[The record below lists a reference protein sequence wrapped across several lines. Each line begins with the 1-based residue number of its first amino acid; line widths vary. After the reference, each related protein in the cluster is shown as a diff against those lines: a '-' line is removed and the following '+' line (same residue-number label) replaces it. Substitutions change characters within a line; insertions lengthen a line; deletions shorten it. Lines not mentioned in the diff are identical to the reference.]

1 MLTYKRITFGDAEKS
16 QMEFQLK
23 LSSLRMTDNKSNK
36 QLSEIENIMNF
47 EKSQEEVINFYNAII
62 INFSYDSKHGK
73 GLKILT
79 LKQVL
84 QRLPITLAKVKA
96 GSTSENLLNEIF
108 QVLHSLY
115 QEKKITKKVC
125 NNIMNSIKL

>member
-1 MLTYKRITFGDAEKS
+1 MR
-16 QMEFQLK
+16 
-23 LSSLRMTDNKSNK
+23 DNKSNK
-36 QLSEIENIMNF
+36 QLSEIENITNF
-47 EKSQEEVINFYNAII
+47 EKSQEEVINFYNDYFKMLHKAA
-62 INFSYDSKHGK
+62 YDSKHGK

-84 QRLPITLAKVKA
+84 QRLPITLPKVKA

-115 QEKKITKKVC
+115 QENKSLKNYITT
-125 NNIMNSIKL
+125 

>member
-1 MLTYKRITFGDAEKS
+1 
-16 QMEFQLK
+16 MEFQLK
-23 LSSLRMTDNKSNK
+23 LSSLTMRDNKSNK
-36 QLSEIENIMNF
+36 QLSEIENITNF
-47 EKSQEEVINFYNAII
+47 EKWQEEVINFYNDYFKMLHKAA
-62 INFSYDSKHGK
+62 YDSKHGK

-115 QEKKITKKVC
+115 QENKSLKNYIT
-125 NNIMNSIKL
+125 I